1 MQQQNL
7 NIDTSI
13 WITQQQLA
21 DELNMT
27 VQRFH
32 NWIKR
37 NKIEHMK
44 VKELGNI
51 TLVNKTSIS
60 VKS

>member
-27 VQRFH
+27 VQRVH

-51 TLVNKTSIS
+51 TLVNKNSIS
-60 VKS
+60 VKP

>member
-1 MQQQNL
+1 MQQGNI

-13 WITQQQLA
+13 WVTQQQLA
-21 DELNMT
+21 DELKMS
-27 VQRFH
+27 VQRVH

-37 NKIEHMK
+37 NKIESRK

-51 TLVNKTSIS
+51 TLVNKNSIT
-60 VKS
+60 VKY